1 MTQQS
6 NHFLYVFR
14 GGVDSRKLS
23 PEQMQK
29 NMDAWWAWINDLRSK
44 GHFEA
49 GHPLQEEGKV
59 LSGKRG
65 QTVTDGP
72 FAEGKEEVGGYML
85 VSAANLAAATELAR
99 GCPILEDPSGSVE
112 VRTIQQMDGL

>member
-6 NHFLYVFR
+6 TQFLYVFR
-14 GGVDSRKLS
+14 GGIDPATRS
-23 PEQMQK
+23 PEEMQK
-29 NMDAWWAWINDLRSK
+29 NMDAWWGWINDLRAK
-44 GHFEA
+44 GHFQA
-49 GHPLQEEGKV
+49 GHPLQNGGKV

-65 QTVTDGP
+65 QKVTDGP

-85 VSAANLAAATELAR
+85 INAPDLGVATELAK
-99 GCPILEDPSGSVE
+99 GCPILIEDSGTVE

>member
-6 NHFLYVFR
+6 NQFLYVFR
-14 GGVDSRKLS
+14 GGLDPSKRS
-23 PEQMQK
+23 PEEMQK

-44 GHFEA
+44 GHFQA
-49 GHPLQEEGKV
+49 GHPLQDGGRV

-65 QTVTDGP
+65 QKVTDGP

-85 VSAANLAAATELAR
+85 ISAPSLEVATELAR
-99 GCPILEDPSGSVE
+99 PCPILSEDGTVE
-112 VRTIQQMDGL
+112 VRVIQQMEGL

>member
-6 NHFLYVFR
+6 NQFLYVFR
-14 GGVDSRKLS
+14 GGLDPAKRS
-23 PEQMQK
+23 PDEMQK
-29 NMDAWWAWINDLRSK
+29 NMDAWWGWINDLRSK

-49 GHPLQEEGKV
+49 GQPLQKGGRV

-65 QTVTDGP
+65 QKVTDGP

-85 VSAANLAAATELAR
+85 LSANDLATATELAKD
-99 GCPILEDPSGSVE
+99 CPILNEENGTVE
-112 VRTIQQMDGL
+112 VRAILQVEGP

>member
-6 NHFLYVFR
+6 NKFLYIFR
-14 GGVDSRKLS
+14 GGTDPAKIS
-23 PEQMQK
+23 PEEMQK

-49 GHPLQEEGKV
+49 GHPLQEGGRV

-72 FAEGKEEVGGYML
+72 FAEGKEEIGGYML
-85 VSAANLAAATELAR
+85 ISAKDLVTATEFAK
-99 GCPILEDPSGSVE
+99 GCPILGRDGGTVE
-112 VRTIQQMDGL
+112 IRVIQQMEGL